1 MPYDGKKSYTVQEM
15 ADYIANEAGSGTE
28 LIEILAANGFEL
40 KSDAVPSGED
50 TGTPLEVASTACGGS
65 PVAVVEEPM
74 LVVEESPVSAPPI
87 KKRPG
92 IDLVALRLS
101 ASKKALNNQTRGH

>member
-40 KSDAVPSGED
+40 KSDA
-50 TGTPLEVASTACGGS
+50 GS